1 MTVEAFEKELSEKLS
16 DDFFRITVLPEAVS
30 TNTYL
35 KEEAERGAPEGTVV
49 IALSQSGGRG
59 RRGRSFFSEAGGLYM
74 SILLRPTLPPDKATL
89 ITAAAA
95 VAVARAVK
103 SLTGLSPK
111 VKWVNDILLSGKK
124 LAGIL
129 TEAALTLSGD
139 RLSYAVLGIGINVAC
154 VDFPPELSEIATS
167 LGAHLDTPPTLS
179 ELAAACLTELKK
191 VLSDVTSPDLMDA
204 YRALSAVTGRLVT
217 VIGHGAEYTA
227 RVREILDDGSL
238 AVIDENGREHILSSG
253 EISVK
258 L

>member
-1 MTVEAFEKELSEKLS
+1 MIAKQFEKELTERLG
-16 DDFFRITVLPEAVS
+16 DGFFRVTVLPEAVS

-35 KEEAERGAPEGTVV
+35 KSEAENGAPEGTVV

-89 ITAAAA
+89 ITAATA
-95 VAVARAVK
+95 VAVARAIAH
-103 SLTGLSPK
+103 LTGLSPK

-124 LAGIL
+124 LSGIL
-129 TEAALTLSGD
+129 TEAALNLSGD
-139 RLSYAVLGIGINVAC
+139 RLSYAVVGIGINVART
-154 VDFPPELSEIATS
+154 DFPSELSEIATS
-167 LGAHLDTPPTLS
+167 LGAHLDTPPTLPA
-179 ELAAACLTELKK
+179 LAAACLSELKD
-191 VLSDVTSPDLMDA
+191 VLAEITSPALMDA
-204 YRALSAVTGRLVT
+204 YRALSAVTGRTVT

-227 RVREILDDGSL
+227 RVRDILSDGSL
-238 AVIDENGREHILSSG
+238 AVIDEDGNEHILSSG

>member
-1 MTVEAFEKELSEKLS
+1 MKEQLEKELLARLGNG
-16 DDFFRITVLPEAVS
+16 FFRVTVLPEIHS

-35 KEEAERGAPEGTVV
+35 KEQAENGAPEGSVV
-49 IALSQSGGRG
+49 IALSQYGGRG

-74 SILLRPTLPPDKATL
+74 SVLLRPTLAPDKATL

-95 VAVARAVK
+95 VAVARGVEK
-103 SLTGLSPK
+103 LTGLSPR

-139 RLSYAVLGIGINVAC
+139 RLSYAIVGIGINVAATE
-154 VDFPPELSEIATS
+154 FPPEISEIATS
-167 LGAHLDTPPTLS
+167 LGAHLDTPPALS
-179 ELAAACLTELKK
+179 ELAAACLSELAE
-191 VLSDVTSPDLMDA
+191 VLTDIESPAMMQT
-204 YRALSAVTGRLVT
+204 YRALSAVIGRTVR
-217 VIGHGAEYTA
+217 VIGSGTEYTA
-227 RVREILDDGSL
+227 RVRDILDDGTL
-238 AVIDENGREHILSSG
+238 AVIDESGREHILSSG

>member
-1 MTVEAFEKELSEKLS
+1 MTAEIFKKELSEKLS
-16 DDFFRITVLPEAVS
+16 DDFFRVTVLPEAVS

-35 KEEAERGAPEGTVV
+35 KEEAERGAPEGTVG

-103 SLTGLSPK
+103 SLTGLSPR

-139 RLSYAVLGIGINVAC
+139 RLAYAVLGIGINVAR
-154 VDFPPELSEIATS
+154 VDFPSELSEIATS
-167 LGAHLDTPPTLS
+167 LGAHLDMPPPLPL
-179 ELAAACLTELKK
+179 LAAACLTEIKE
-191 VLSDVTSPDLMDA
+191 VLREIDSPALIDA

>member
-1 MTVEAFEKELSEKLS
+1 MTTEQTEREISERLG
-16 DDFFRITVLPEAVS
+16 DGFFHVKVLPETAS

-35 KEEAERGAPEGTVV
+35 KCEAEKGAPEGSVV

-59 RRGRSFFSEAGGLYM
+59 RRGRSFFSAVGGLYM
-74 SILLRPTLPPDKATL
+74 SVLLRPTLPPDKATL
-89 ITAAAA
+89 ITAATA
-95 VAVARAVK
+95 VAVARAIE

-111 VKWVNDILLSGKK
+111 VKWVNDVLLSGKK

-129 TEAALTLSGD
+129 TEAALTLSGEG
-139 RLSYAVLGIGINVAC
+139 LSYAVVGIGINVAR
-154 VDFPPELSEIATS
+154 VDLPPELSEIATS

-204 YRALSAVTGRLVT
+204 YRALSAVMGKTVT

-227 RVREILDDGSL
+227 RVRDILSDGSL
-238 AVIDENGREHILSSG
+238 AVIDEGGNEHVLSSG